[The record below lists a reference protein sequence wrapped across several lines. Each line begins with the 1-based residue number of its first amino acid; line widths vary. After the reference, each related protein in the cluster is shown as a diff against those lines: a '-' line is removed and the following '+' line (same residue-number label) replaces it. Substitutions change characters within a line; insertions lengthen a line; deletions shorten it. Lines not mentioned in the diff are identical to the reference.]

1 MSIELIE
8 PDETLEPTPNLPAT
22 VEERAG
28 LALASTKTEADLLA
42 LVEKA
47 KAITLVNSAD
57 GREECH
63 AQLMVLVKSRTTITK
78 LAKTVRDDATKFSK
92 AVIAEQDRLIA
103 LTASEE
109 TRLQT
114 LRDGWDDKVAAEK
127 EARAATERARVLAIT
142 TRIGEINGY
151 ANLAGQCRTST
162 KIQELIDK
170 LGAVELTGFDE
181 FEQEAKDARALTME
195 AMERYLDVKKADEAE
210 RARVKAEQEA
220 EAARQR
226 EQAEALARQQAELDE
241 QRAALQAQA
250 DAQAAEAKRLQDER
264 EAQAAEAER
273 IAQVAADVA
282 AALDEPKP
290 TPTLNEVVVAL
301 ADQFPAIEVAPDVK
315 PLVFNHIPGLPV
327 ETAFSFEQQ
336 VAIEDAIDA
345 APINVVP
352 LARPAVKA
360 ERNRPTDADL
370 IGSLAMSFSVHE
382 STVVAWLLDMDLNAY
397 SATLLDE
404 FTTKEKA

>member
-1 MSIELIE
+1 MEIELIE

-47 KAITLVNSAD
+47 KAITLVNSPD
-57 GREECH
+57 GRDECH
-63 AQLMVLVKSRTTITK
+63 SQLMVLVRSRTTITK
-78 LAKTVRDDATKFSK
+78 AAKDARDDATKFNK
-92 AVIAEQDRLIA
+92 AVIKEEARLIA
-103 LTASEE
+103 ITAAEE
-109 TRLQT
+109 ARLQT
-114 LRDGWDDKVAAEK
+114 LRDDWDKKVAAEK
-127 EARAATERARVLAIT
+127 EAKAAAERARVLAIT
-142 TRIGEINGY
+142 GRIAEIKGF
-151 ANLAGQCRTST
+151 ATLAAQCRTSAR
-162 KIQELIDK
+162 IQDLIDK
-170 LGAVELTGFDE
+170 LAAVELTGFEE
-181 FEQEAKDARALTME
+181 FEQEAKDAHAATLE
-195 AMERYLDVKKADEAE
+195 AMTAAHAAKKADEDE
-210 RARVKAEQEA
+210 RARVLAEQ
-220 EAARQR
+220 
-226 EQAEALARQQAELDE
+226 QAEAERQRLQAEELARQQAELE
-241 QRAALQAQA
+241 AQRAALQAQA

-273 IAQVAADVA
+273 IAQVAADLS

-327 ETAFSFEQQ
+327 AAALSIEQQ

-345 APINVVP
+345 VTTNVVA
-352 LARPAVKA
+352 LARPSAKT

-370 IGSLAMSFSVHE
+370 IGAMAMYFSVHE

-397 SATLLDE
+397 SATLLAE
-404 FTTKEKA
+404 FNTKEKA

>member
-1 MSIELIE
+1 MEIELIE

-47 KAITLVNSAD
+47 KAITLVNSPD
-57 GREECH
+57 GRDECH
-63 AQLMVLVKSRTTITK
+63 SQLMVLVRSRTTITK
-78 LAKTVRDDATKFSK
+78 AAKDARDDATKFNK
-92 AVIAEQDRLIA
+92 AVIKEEARLIA
-103 LTASEE
+103 ITAAEE
-109 TRLQT
+109 ARLQT
-114 LRDGWDDKVAAEK
+114 LRDDWDKKVAAEK
-127 EARAATERARVLAIT
+127 EAKAAAERARVLAIT
-142 TRIGEINGY
+142 NRIAEINGY

-220 EAARQR
+220 EEKRQR
-226 EQAEALARQQAELDE
+226 EQAEALARQQAELDA

-273 IAQVAADVA
+273 LAVAAVMLST
-282 AALDEPKP
+282 ALDEPDP
-290 TPTLNEVVVAL
+290 TPTVEEPATPTLNEAAV
-301 ADQFPAIEVAPDVK
+301 
-315 PLVFNHIPGLPV
+315 LP
-327 ETAFSFEQQ
+327 TAQQ
-336 VAIEDAIDA
+336 EAIEDAIDA
-345 APINVVP
+345 APGDVVGVIAAKEVIEIAQANPVDLRPTNVVTLP
-352 LARPAVKA
+352 RKTA
-360 ERNRPTDADL
+360 RPTDADL
-370 IGSLAMSFSVHE
+370 IGTLAMSFSVHE